1 MKTLKEMLE
10 ARKAA
15 ADKMHELRET
25 MKTEKRDL
33 LTVEEQSAWDQS
45 NADFDALSRQIDQAR
60 RMEHVEGVISGDPGR
75 EPSAPAK
82 RAAENNEASRAL
94 AFQGWARFQMEGEMS
109 EAQREAC
116 EATGLSPHARSLSV
130 MLGEKAPKTIAEARA
145 LSTTTTGGGYTI
157 PEGFVQNLEV
167 AMLEYG
173 PMLQVAEILRT
184 ATGNALPWPT
194 ANDTGNKG
202 AQIDE
207 STADATNVDP
217 EFGVM
222 TLNAYKYTS
231 KIVLVPF
238 ELLQDSAFNMAAVLG
253 QMLGERLG
261 RIANE
266 HTTTANGSDKP
277 NGIVTAAALGVTADS
292 ASAITFDE
300 ILDLEHSVKN
310 PYRRAGAYMMNDDV
324 LKYVRKIKDGD
335 GNYLWQMGNV
345 LTGTPASLNGR
356 PYFVNDDMAG
366 TIEASAKTMIFGDLS
381 KYKIRMVAEMRLK
394 RLVERYA
401 EYDQDGF
408 VALMRLDGD
417 LLNAGTNPVKYL
429 IQASGS

>member
-1 MKTLKEMLE
+1 
-10 ARKAA
+10 
-15 ADKMHELRET
+15 
-25 MKTEKRDL
+25 
-33 LTVEEQSAWDQS
+33 
-45 NADFDALSRQIDQAR
+45 
-60 RMEHVEGVISGDPGR
+60 
-75 EPSAPAK
+75 
-82 RAAENNEASRAL
+82 
-94 AFQGWARFQMEGEMS
+94 
-109 EAQREAC
+109 
-116 EATGLSPHARSLSV
+116 
-130 MLGEKAPKTIAEARA
+130 
-145 LSTTTTGGGYTI
+145 
-157 PEGFVQNLEV
+157 V

-173 PMLQVAEILRT
+173 PMLQVADILRT
-184 ATGNALPWPT
+184 ATGNAVPWPT

-202 AQIDE
+202 VQIDE
-207 STADATNVDP
+207 SAADATNVDP
-217 EFGVM
+217 TFGVM

-277 NGIVTAAALGVTADS
+277 RGIVTAAALGVTAAG

-310 PYRRAGAYMMNDDV
+310 PYRRTGAYMMNDDV